1 MTNPLAARRAEK
13 GDVGG
18 ARPFGSVE
26 DMREW
31 CWDKNLKARDA
42 GWQHWLYVSQDKE
55 TQVHSI
61 RSRNGADAAD
71 VIAVVRGWYP
81 DFKGWD
87 AERLASEF
95 RILRHMARMGMTEE
109 KFASIRFANP
119 PRPIAA

>member
-42 GWQHWLYVSQDKE
+42 GWNHWLYVSEDKDSE
-55 TQVHSI
+55 TRTIKARTGS
-61 RSRNGADAAD
+61 DAAD
-71 VIAVVRGWYP
+71 VVAVIRGWYP

-109 KFASIRFANP
+109 KFASIRFA
-119 PRPIAA
+119 PIAA